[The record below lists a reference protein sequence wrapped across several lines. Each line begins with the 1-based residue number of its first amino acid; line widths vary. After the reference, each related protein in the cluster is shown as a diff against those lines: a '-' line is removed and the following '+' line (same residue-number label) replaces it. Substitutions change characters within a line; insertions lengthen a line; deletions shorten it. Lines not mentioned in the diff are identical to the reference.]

1 MYMVENFP
9 LYCIYG
15 DLGLPFPSPVDLPNQ
30 ELNSNLL
37 HCRQIC
43 YCLSHLG
50 SPEYSVA

>member
-1 MYMVENFP
+1 MVENFP
-9 LYCIYG
+9 LYHIYD
-15 DLGLPFPSPVDLPNQ
+15 DLRLPFPSLGDLPNQ

-43 YCLSHLG
+43 LSHQG